1 MPESSDALSPSV
13 DRRVLLQNALLA
25 IEDLQAR
32 LDAVEQAKFEPIAII
47 GLSCRFPGGA
57 DNPEAYWQLLQEG
70 RDAIREV
77 PEWRWDT
84 HAFTQAGKEAPHW
97 YGGFLEGIDRFDPE
111 FFGIAP
117 REANTMDPQQ
127 RLVLEVTWEALERA
141 GIIPE
146 SLFNSQTG
154 VFLGITTNDYARIA
168 MRVSTDAMDVYT
180 ATGSA
185 LNVAAGRVAYT
196 LGLHGPCMAV
206 DTACSSSLTAIH
218 LACQSL
224 RNGESSL
231 ALAGG
236 VNMLLNPE
244 PFIMF
249 ARWGMMAPD
258 GRCKT
263 FDSAADGFVRAE
275 GCGML
280 VLKRLS
286 DAQAAGD
293 TILAVIRGSAV
304 NEDGKSSGLTV
315 PNGLAQQAVIRSA
328 LAAAQI
334 KPAQISY
341 VEAHGTGT
349 SLGDPIEVEAI
360 GAVLS
365 EGRTTPLTI
374 GSVKTNIGH
383 AESAS
388 GVAGL
393 IKTVLALQHE
403 EIPPHLHFNE
413 RSPRIPW
420 PKFDLI
426 VPTGRTPWLRTA
438 EPRRA
443 GVSSFGFSGVNAH
456 IILEE
461 APSTA
466 VPAATHALQ
475 PGAFLI
481 PLTARSEPALRDYAA
496 SMADFFNAQPDTSL
510 ADAAHTLATARTRY
524 PHRLAVA
531 AATSASLAEKL
542 KTVNIAPTWRERP
555 KVAFLFTGQGAQYA
569 EMGRQLYASQ
579 PVFRAALDRCENI
592 LQPILGESLLAIL
605 FAAEPAAAEK
615 IDNTR
620 FTQPA
625 LFALEYA
632 LTELWRSWGVQPQ
645 AVMGHSVG
653 EYVAACVAGVFSL
666 EDGLK
671 LIAGRGRLMGALP
684 TGGEMA
690 AVFAEQAVVEA
701 ALAGYTER
709 VSIAAFNGPENIVI
723 SGEAGAVRE
732 ILQKLAA
739 DGIKAKPLTV
749 SHAFHSPLMQP
760 ILDAFAALA
769 GSLTLSTPQIPL
781 IGNNSAA
788 PVGTEITH
796 AAYWRQHLRQPVRF
810 AASIH
815 TLAEQGFNVFI
826 EIGPNPTLLS
836 MAQRCLPDS
845 ADMLFLPSLR
855 KSRSDPETM
864 LASLGELY
872 MRGLEIDWQA
882 LETPFTPARRI
893 ALPTYP
899 FQRERYWVEGA
910 QMPSPDQTALSASG
924 LIGPVR
930 VPRST
935 EFCFSLP
942 VSSHSPAFV
951 DDHRIYETAIFPGSG
966 YLELVLETANALG
979 YPGCQV
985 TDFNILEALVIS
997 EESTYSLQVV
1007 VQPQANER
1015 KRFEII
1021 SAPESGAELLNDTD
1035 AWKNHASGVIEP
1047 LQETPEVSA
1056 LGDIQSRCTI
1066 SIDAKAYSEQ
1076 LASLGLDYGSRFRG
1090 LQSLWRSANPGEAL
1104 GKISLPHH
1112 LESEV
1117 SLYRI
1122 HPGMLDACFQ
1132 IIGAALPKQ
1141 DSADDIYMPVGLAKL
1156 FMLRSPGKTCYG
1168 HIQVKPAADPSPNVI
1183 SADLTVMDEQ
1193 GRACV
1198 IIQSLRIQRASRSV
1212 LQRLTQP
1219 RFDQWY
1225 YELIWKPLAFDA
1237 HKTGS
1242 VAGNWLILA
1251 DQGQIGAQLAAIL
1264 RQRGVTCH
1272 EVYRKTNV
1280 LTETDAVSLLEP
1292 FGDLTGV
1299 ISLWALDAHDDDPFA
1314 AQDLVSRPVLTLLQ
1328 TLEKTAHTP
1337 RLWLITSQAQPISE
1351 GAQQINLSQSALWG
1365 FGRTISLEYPHLWGG
1380 LIDLDTYTDN
1390 DVLEKLADQILTPDE
1405 EDQIA
1410 YRHHQR
1416 FVARL
1421 KRLALPRITPQ
1432 PEDKNQKDALPVP
1445 KQTQPSFQ
1453 LVNSQS
1459 GVLEEFVTQP
1469 IQRTMPGSGEVEI
1482 QVFASGLNFRDVLN
1496 VLGMYPGEIP
1506 LGNECSGIVTAIG
1519 KGVKGIHLGDAV
1531 IALAPGTLRSHI
1543 ITKADLIFQKPSL
1556 LSFTEAAT
1564 APTAFLTAWYGLHYL
1579 ANIQPGQRVL
1589 IHAATGGVGLAAV
1602 RLAQRVG
1609 AEIFATAGS
1618 ERKRRYLRS
1627 IGVKHVFNSRV
1638 ADFTKEILQL
1648 TAGQGV
1654 DAVLNSLSD
1663 DFIPNSLSVLSSNG
1677 YFLEIGKRG
1686 IWTEAQVRSKF
1697 PLVRYHVFDLA
1708 VEMQNNPEMLTQALR
1723 DILNALEAGHLSM
1736 LPTTTYQYTE
1746 AVNAFRYMAQAGH
1759 VGKIGISFLQHQIPS
1774 ADGTYLITGGHG
1786 GIGLEIA
1793 HALAERGAGTLVL
1806 VSRTPPSQAI
1816 TKKLAQISDSGAK
1829 VVSIQTDI
1837 SDKAAVSAMLDRIQS
1852 ELPPLRG
1859 IVHAAGIIDDGLI
1872 AHQDWQRFQKVL
1884 APKIAGAWNLHIL
1897 TQNMPLD
1904 FFVLFS
1910 AGAGI
1915 FGSAGQGSY
1924 AAANAFLDALACQRH
1939 AMSLPALSIS
1949 WGAWSEIGMASRLGD
1964 AHQQRWQA
1972 MGIETISP
1980 EQGVNAFNQLV
1991 SLPISQA
1998 AVLPI
2003 RWSILMRSLGD
2014 TIPPL
2019 LQDLIAAAPLS
2030 PQPAAAEEQGWLAKL
2045 QLAATQDQRK
2055 ILMELV
2061 AAQLGI
2067 VLGLKSTENLN
2078 PHQSMTEFGLDS
2090 LMAVELSN
2098 RIRTILSHPLSST
2111 LAFEYRTMDTLVTF
2125 LQTEILPKLSDQPA
2139 PPVSA
2144 RSPEPKITV
2153 PHDDPAQLLLNLD
2166 DLSDEEVDRY
2176 LQSLQNGKDS
2186 A

>member
-25 IEDLQAR
+25 IEDLQTR

-111 FFGIAP
+111 FYGIAP

-341 VEAHGTGT
+341 IEAHGTGT

-360 GAVLS
+360 GAVLG

-461 APSTA
+461 APPTA

-475 PGAFLI
+475 PGAFLF

-542 KTVNIAPTWRERP
+542 KTVNSAPTWRERP

-605 FAAEPAAAEK
+605 FAAEPATAEK

-684 TGGEMA
+684 AGGEMA

-845 ADMLFLPSLR
+845 AGMLFLPSLR

-899 FQRERYWVEGA
+899 FQRERYWVEDLNNAPA
-910 QMPSPDQTALSASG
+910 QKTQHQRPTGQHPLLGERLDMAAMPGTHIWQGTLELDRLSY
-924 LIGPVR
+924 LN
-930 VPRST
+930 
-935 EFCFSLP
+935 
-942 VSSHSPAFV
+942 
-951 DDHRIYETAIFPGSG
+951 DHRVQGLPILPLTAYMEMAAAATVEVYGQGAVRISDVEIKKVLPLPEGAAPLVQVILSQDDSDQLQFQIFSRATRSQGAHTPH
-966 YLELVLETANALG
+966 
-979 YPGCQV
+979 
-985 TDFNILEALVIS
+985 EAWNLHARGKVERITG
-997 EESTYSLQVV
+997 E
-1007 VQPQANER
+1007 VQPHLLDH
-1015 KRFEII
+1015 FDI
-1021 SAPESGAELLNDTD
+1021 GA
-1035 AWKNHASGVIEP
+1035 
-1047 LQETPEVSA
+1047 
-1056 LGDIQSRCTI
+1056 IQSRCANKM
-1066 SIDAKAYSEQ
+1066 DGEHFYHQMSEKGNQ
-1076 LASLGLDYGSRFRG
+1076 WGPNFQGIE
-1090 LQSLWRSANPGEAL
+1090 SLWRGDNEAL
-1104 GKISLPHH
+1104 SLVRISSA
-1112 LESEV
+1112 LEAD
-1117 SLYRI
+1117 LHAYLF
-1122 HPGMLDACFQ
+1122 HP
-1132 IIGAALPKQ
+1132 ALS
-1141 DSADDIYMPVGLAKL
+1141 DSA
-1156 FMLRSPGKTCYG
+1156 G
-1168 HIQVKPAADPSPNVI
+1168 H
-1183 SADLTVMDEQ
+1183 
-1193 GRACV
+1193 
-1198 IIQSLRIQRASRSV
+1198 
-1212 LQRLTQP
+1212 
-1219 RFDQWY
+1219 
-1225 YELIWKPLAFDA
+1225 
-1237 HKTGS
+1237 
-1242 VAGNWLILA
+1242 
-1251 DQGQIGAQLAAIL
+1251 
-1264 RQRGVTCH
+1264 
-1272 EVYRKTNV
+1272 V
-1280 LTETDAVSLLEP
+1280 LTAT
-1292 FGDLTGV
+1292 
-1299 ISLWALDAHDDDPFA
+1299 I
-1314 AQDLVSRPVLTLLQ
+1314 
-1328 TLEKTAHTP
+1328 TLEKSAGSKGGAFVGGGVDTTYIYQPFRGQNLWSYARLRPSEDQQDNILLGDVAVYDEAGQLISETIGA
-1337 RLWLITSQAQPISE
+1337 RLWYLEATQQRQLVENLENWLYELQWEALPALNLPSETQNSSWLLFANDAGITNALTDRLKSA
-1351 GAQQINLSQSALWG
+1351 GQSAILVKKGDCFAQISDNVWQVNPTLPEDFHHLIKAIQSSATPPIRGIAYLWGLDAPVTNSLNAADLLRSQDVILGGVLHLLQALTSLALTELPRIWLVTRDATFSLNSERDGSVSGLVQSSLWG
-1365 FGRTISLEYPHLWGG
+1365 FGRSLAVEHSELWGG
-1380 LIDLDTYTDN
+1380 MIDLDPAQMPEQSAAA
-1390 DVLEKLADQILTPDE
+1390 LIAELLTAGN

-1410 YRHHQR
+1410 YRSDKR
-1416 FVARL
+1416 YGL
-1421 KRLALPRITPQ
+1421 RLARHQSNAVRALKIISSGAYWITGGLGGLGLQVAMWLVQNGARHIVLLSRSQLPPREEWINLPAGHRHTAAVAAV
-1432 PEDKNQKDALPVP
+1432 QKIEAQGARVWTAAVDV
-1445 KQTQPSFQ
+1445 SD
-1453 LVNSQS
+1453 SQS
-1459 GVLEEFVTQP
+1459 LECFWQDYQSQAWPAVRGIIHAAGTMQYQP
-1469 IQRTMPGSGEVEI
+1469 
-1482 QVFASGLNFRDVLN
+1482 
-1496 VLGMYPGEIP
+1496 
-1506 LGNECSGIVTAIG
+1506 
-1519 KGVKGIHLGDAV
+1519 
-1531 IALAPGTLRSHI
+1531 LRSHTI
-1543 ITKADLIFQKPSL
+1543 DEMRAL
-1556 LSFTEAAT
+1556 L
-1564 APTAFLTAWYGLHYL
+1564 
-1579 ANIQPGQRVL
+1579 R
-1589 IHAATGGVGLAAV
+1589 
-1602 RLAQRVG
+1602 
-1609 AEIFATAGS
+1609 
-1618 ERKRRYLRS
+1618 
-1627 IGVKHVFNSRV
+1627 
-1638 ADFTKEILQL
+1638 
-1648 TAGQGV
+1648 
-1654 DAVLNSLSD
+1654 
-1663 DFIPNSLSVLSSNG
+1663 
-1677 YFLEIGKRG
+1677 
-1686 IWTEAQVRSKF
+1686 
-1697 PLVRYHVFDLA
+1697 
-1708 VEMQNNPEMLTQALR
+1708 
-1723 DILNALEAGHLSM
+1723 
-1736 LPTTTYQYTE
+1736 
-1746 AVNAFRYMAQAGH
+1746 
-1759 VGKIGISFLQHQIPS
+1759 
-1774 ADGTYLITGGHG
+1774 
-1786 GIGLEIA
+1786 
-1793 HALAERGAGTLVL
+1793 
-1806 VSRTPPSQAI
+1806 
-1816 TKKLAQISDSGAK
+1816 
-1829 VVSIQTDI
+1829 
-1837 SDKAAVSAMLDRIQS
+1837 
-1852 ELPPLRG
+1852 
-1859 IVHAAGIIDDGLI
+1859 
-1872 AHQDWQRFQKVL
+1872 
-1884 APKIAGAWNLHIL
+1884 PKIAGSWLLHRL
-1897 TQNMPLD
+1897 LLDQPLD

-1910 AGAGI
+1910 ST
-1915 FGSAGQGSY
+1915 SALLSSPLMASY
-1924 AAANAFLDALACQRH
+1924 AAANTFLDSLAHYRKILG
-1939 AMSLPALSIS
+1939 LPALSIN
-1949 WGAWSEIGMASRLGD
+1949 WGTWGEAGMAISFGVAAKDRAITVAGTLSNQQGLQILERLMMED
-1964 AHQQRWQA
+1964 
-1972 MGIETISP
+1972 
-1980 EQGVNAFNQLV
+1980 
-1991 SLPISQA
+1991 
-1998 AVLPI
+1998 
-2003 RWSILMRSLGD
+2003 
-2014 TIPPL
+2014 
-2019 LQDLIAAAPLS
+2019 S
-2030 PQPAAAEEQGWLAKL
+2030 PQVGVMPLDWDNWKKQYPAFTKAPFLS
-2045 QLAATQDQRK
+2045 K
-2055 ILMELV
+2055 ILQPLDISSASATRFDWTVWMTVSESE
-2061 AAQLGI
+2061 QLSQLQSYLAEQI
-2067 VLGLKSTENLN
+2067 AKILGYAPGNLN
-2078 PHQSMTEFGLDS
+2078 REQSISTLGLDS
-2090 LMAVELSN
+2090 LMAVELKN
-2098 RIRTILSHPLSST
+2098 RIETDLRIVIPMVHLIEGPSVSQLSGFI
-2111 LAFEYRTMDTLVTF
+2111 FE
-2125 LQTEILPKLSDQPA
+2125 KLTATSKIIGKQNEASDW
-2139 PPVSA
+2139 
-2144 RSPEPKITV
+2144 
-2153 PHDDPAQLLLNLD
+2153 
-2166 DLSDEEVDRY
+2166 EEGE
-2176 LQSLQNGKDS
+2176 L
-2186 A
+2186 